1 MNAEFCGTIIGVD
14 CKVGDN
20 THVDQCMIMDRS
32 DIGADCRVVSA
43 IVGTNVVIGSNC
55 EVVNCVLGPGVV
67 IGPGTSLSSKLVI
80 KRSDLENVQ
89 DELSSIQDVV

>member
-1 MNAEFCGTIIGVD
+1 MIWSVVIQNNSELGMNAEFCGTIIGVD

-20 THVDQCMIMDRS
+20 THVDQCMIMDHS
-32 DIGADCRVVSA
+32 DLGADCRVVSA

-67 IGPGTSLSSKLVI
+67 IGPGTTLS
-80 KRSDLENVQ
+80 R
-89 DELSSIQDVV
+89 